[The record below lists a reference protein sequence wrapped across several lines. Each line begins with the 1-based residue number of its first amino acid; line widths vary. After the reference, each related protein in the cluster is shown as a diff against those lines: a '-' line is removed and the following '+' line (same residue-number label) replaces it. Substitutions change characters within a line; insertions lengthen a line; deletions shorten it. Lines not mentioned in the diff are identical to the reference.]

1 MAHRGADGAFGD
13 LAERRAKVVWCAWLG
28 FACLRHVCVCRWTP
42 STTPPSS
49 SPSAHGSMPR
59 LVRRVLH
66 AVVAAV
72 TSLCAGVL
80 IGPDF
85 KGELKSGV
93 ILCKC
98 DTPPH

>member
-1 MAHRGADGAFGD
+1 
-13 LAERRAKVVWCAWLG
+13 
-28 FACLRHVCVCRWTP
+28 
-42 STTPPSS
+42 
-49 SPSAHGSMPR
+49 MPR